1 MSGDL
6 QEPAVAIPRGTF
18 LSIAFTSLTY
28 ALFVILTGCTIV
40 TYSTGNGTD
49 FNNDAQYCPPDDCK
63 YGLINDYNTVSL
75 SSGMAHF
82 GFYDIEP
89 FIYTG
94 ILAATLSSALGIYYI
109 LPSIY

>member
-1 MSGDL
+1 M
-6 QEPAVAIPRGTF
+6 IIKGTF

-28 ALFVILTGCTIV
+28 AIFVVITGCTIV
-40 TYSTGNGTD
+40 SFSKGDGTD
-49 FNNDAQYCPPDDCK
+49 IGYHNNMTFCPPNECP

-75 SSGMAHF
+75 SSGMAHL

-94 ILAATLSSALGIYYI
+94 ESVLDI
-109 LPSIY
+109 